1 MSALYMFFIRNFFPC
16 LIPFTPKPIYLAR
29 CVYPIGNTFTNKNF
43 KVFKC
48 PLKPKKYLGKIHEF
62 LYWMWL

>member
-16 LIPFTPKPIYLAR
+16 LIPFTPKPIYLALY
-29 CVYPIGNTFTNKNF
+29 VYPTGNTFTNKNV
-43 KVFKC
+43 KIFKC
-48 PLKPKKYLGKIHEF
+48 SLKTKRYLGRIHKF